1 MVTSFPDADNFDIL
15 RDRVDKNTFNVE
27 KASEWSE
34 QQKQDIENTFMR
46 LHPVLISND
55 DPPFHPDPTAI
66 PTKEGVHRVGNEGRS
81 TLRRCLFALS
91 YGEPLDKVGQKEK
104 IQGVWSSSQSGG
116 LLYFGPMPQSSE
128 QHFGICGCVIVRKS
142 KTHTRTKQENETF
155 LRKVN

>member
-1 MVTSFPDADNFDIL
+1 MVFSFPDADNSDIL
-15 RDRVDKNTFNVE
+15 RDPVDRNALKVE
-27 KASEWSE
+27 KVSKWSE

-104 IQGVWSSSQSGG
+104 SKECGRLLRAGG
-116 LLYFGPMPQSSE
+116 YCISDL
-128 QHFGICGCVIVRKS
+128 CR
-142 KTHTRTKQENETF
+142 N
-155 LRKVN
+155 LRSNTLGFVAASL